1 MKTPSRAPFYTIIA
15 ALLVLGLGTAWL
27 RHINMEIPFFA
38 GEQRPVWLVEAR
50 IDFVATGDE
59 VTVSLGLPQNPPGF
73 RTSTEQ
79 AASPGYGWSVISE
92 GNERRGEWTKRE
104 ATSTQ
109 TLYYKAQFV
118 GGLDEGDRD
127 YEHEE
132 ADAPEPRYIEWD
144 GPQATASGQLLAQ
157 ALSTS
162 SNSKS
167 LAREL

>member
-1 MKTPSRAPFYTIIA
+1 
-15 ALLVLGLGTAWL
+15 
-27 RHINMEIPFFA
+27 
-38 GEQRPVWLVEAR
+38 
-50 IDFVATGDE
+50 

-167 LAREL
+167 LARELAKLLNDPTPDQNASLLLAVESDKATLLEKLL